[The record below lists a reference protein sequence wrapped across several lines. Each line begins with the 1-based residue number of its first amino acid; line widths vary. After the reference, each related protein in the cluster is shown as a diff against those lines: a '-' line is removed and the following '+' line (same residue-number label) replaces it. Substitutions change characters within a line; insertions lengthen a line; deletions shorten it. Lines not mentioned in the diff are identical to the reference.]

1 MLGQFLHVLWNF
13 QISRIGFDQV
23 QGMTLLL
30 QLFTD
35 FSYQPKI
42 SLNDAQY
49 NEADH
54 YLWDFPNLIL

>member
-13 QISRIGFDQV
+13 QISRIGFYQV
-23 QGMTLLL
+23 RGMTLLL
-30 QLFTD
+30 QLFKD

-42 SLNDAQY
+42 SWNDAQY

-54 YLWDFPNLIL
+54 YLWDLPNLIL